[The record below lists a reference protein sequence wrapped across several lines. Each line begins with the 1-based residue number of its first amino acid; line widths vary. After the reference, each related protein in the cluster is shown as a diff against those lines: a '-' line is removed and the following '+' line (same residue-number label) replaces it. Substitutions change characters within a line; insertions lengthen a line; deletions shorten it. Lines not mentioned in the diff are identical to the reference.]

1 MKQMSLVEIQKVD
14 VLNNPGTF
22 FTPFKFGITLLCHED
37 LPHGSIYTM
46 LSEYILLE
54 SDLEFTLTFIGSPDT
69 HAYDQELETVLVGP
83 IKEGYCFCIAVCL
96 KHFANVHTD
105 PPDPT
110 KIPATEAAGVSVI
123 LLSVS
128 YREQIFVKIGYY
140 VSHFYAD
147 VELSENPPLEPKFQ
161 ELSRLIL
168 ITDVPRITKYVI
180 DWTKDSGEATSNDM
194 ECTMDAPVEE
204 TAVDNEKMDTIF
216 HHLPIAADLMQND
229 VDVADSDMH

>member
-1 MKQMSLVEIQKVD
+1 MFVLFFVLSNVYSFRMSLVEIQKVD

-37 LPHGSIYTM
+37 LPH
-46 LSEYILLE
+46 
-54 SDLEFTLTFIGSPDT
+54 DLEFTLTFIGSPDT

-83 IKEGYCFCIAVCL
+83 IKEGF
-96 KHFANVHTD
+96 KKFFFETD

-204 TAVDNEKMDTIF
+204 TAVDNEKLDTIF

-229 VDVADSDMH
+229 VDGADSDMH